1 MTGLFKTIGLLLV
14 FFMSYGF
21 GALKSLE
28 LKKREESLRGIV
40 ASLNELSSRIM
51 MSDSKISELISLC
64 FCENTVGTDNKTG
77 AVKIK
82 GLKNGDKRLLE
93 EFFCDL
99 GMRDSKTEQER
110 ISLYSELFKGRLSEA
125 ISESASLCKLYN
137 ALGVLCGIF
146 LCIFFL

>member
-1 MTGLFKTIGLLLV
+1 MIGLFKITGLLLV
-14 FFMSYGF
+14 FLVSYGF

-28 LKKREESLRGIV
+28 LKKREENLRGIV

-51 MSDSKISELISLC
+51 LSDYKISELINLC
-64 FCENTVGTDNKTG
+64 FCENTVITDNKTG
-77 AVKIK
+77 KLEIK
-82 GLKNGDKRLLE
+82 GLEKGDKRLLE